1 MTKIEAIVFDV
12 GGVLHES
19 NAALDDDLFNELG
32 INADT
37 LKNIRANEMV
47 LLGSGEID
55 EQEFW
60 RRVHNNYGIR
70 PVSHEENMLGRA
82 FSEAIKP
89 HTPILEL
96 AKELGEN
103 GIKLAILSN
112 TIEPHAKAL
121 REAGIYD
128 GFDYVLLSHELG
140 MRKPDQAIYERTL
153 ETLQVEP
160 QATIFVDDDPANV
173 DAAEMLGMNGVVYTD
188 AERVIE
194 RIRSII
200 ADE

>member
-1 MTKIEAIVFDV
+1 MSKIEAIVFDV

-19 NAALDDDLFNELG
+19 TPALDDDLFNELG
-32 INADT
+32 IDADT
-37 LKNIRANEMV
+37 LKNIRANEML

-60 RRVHNNYGIR
+60 DRVQNGYGIR
-70 PVSHEENMLGRA
+70 PVSTEENMLGRA
-82 FSEAIKP
+82 FGEAIKP

-96 AKELGEN
+96 AKELGES
-103 GIKLAILSN
+103 GVKLVILSN

-140 MRKPDQAIYERTL
+140 MRKPDPAIYERTL
-153 ETLQVEP
+153 EILQVEP
-160 QATIFVDDDPANV
+160 QATIFVDDDPVNV
-173 DAAEMLGMNGVVYTD
+173 DTAETLGINGVVYTD
-188 AERVIE
+188 TEKVIE

-200 ADE
+200 AHE